1 MWISKSEINALSDNV
16 RKAVDGEPVDFRD
29 NREGPMSILRN
40 DINTLVSI
48 KDEQMTAAEK
58 ERDMLSAYLADI
70 SHQLKTPIT
79 SMMIMADLLDTA
91 PEAKKDEF
99 VSNIKTSLTQMEW
112 LVSTLLKMAK
122 LDSGSIGFN
131 MVEVQTG
138 ELVEAA
144 IMPLAILLDVKA
156 QKVQLANDAQ
166 VFCDRRWTV
175 EAMTNLIK
183 NALEHSPE
191 GSTIL
196 IDSGVNPI
204 YSWISITDSGDGM
217 GKGQCARIFKR
228 FEYSKSETGYGI
240 GLPLALSIMRGQH
253 GDIDVDSGGN
263 GKGATFTIKLYR

>member
-1 MWISKSEINALSDNV
+1 MWISKKEINALSDNV
-16 RKAVDGEPVDFRD
+16 RKAVDGEKVDFRD
-29 NREGPMSILRN
+29 NREGPMSILKN

-91 PEAKKDEF
+91 PEARKDEF
-99 VSNIKTSLTQMEW
+99 ISNIKISLTQMEW

-122 LDSGSIGFN
+122 LDSGSIDFN
-131 MVEVQTG
+131 IAEIQAG
-138 ELVEAA
+138 QLVKAA
-144 IMPLAILLDVKA
+144 LQPLAILLDVKA
-156 QKVQLANDAQ
+156 QKVQLVNDVP

-191 GSTIL
+191 GSTIV
-196 IDSGVNPI
+196 IDSGENPI
-204 YSWISITDSGDGM
+204 YTWISITDSGAGM
-217 GKGQCARIFKR
+217 EKGECARLFKR

-240 GLPLALSIMRGQH
+240 GLPLALSIMRGQQ
-253 GDIDVDSGGN
+253 GDIDVDGGGK